1 MTEKADAVVR
11 EALALTPA
19 DRVRLVDL
27 VLASLDRTDPH
38 LDAAWQRE
46 AEDRL
51 AAYDRGELQAD
62 DAEDVLARYR
72 RR

>member
-1 MTEKADAVVR
+1 MTERADAVVR

-19 DRVRLVDL
+19 DRVRLVDRL
-27 VLASLDRTDPH
+27 LESLDRTDPH

-62 DAEDVLARYR
+62 DAEDVLAKFR